1 MLWIIT
7 TSKLQR
13 TSDFLNTLFMFQ
25 AANHL
30 YCPNRLVKESLGVSL
45 CWWIKLARGSLAKK
59 AGALAEHS
67 GQGAPRDCASAPW
80 GEPWLLSLPRP
91 FLPSRALLCE
101 GSRQSN
107 SRAAQPFLARYWA
120 SEPKSSYSNCFSS
133 ALHRFLILLLECLY
147 LFFLNL
153 WKEKCTNSKCE
164 VSFYSLVV
172 NSKN

>member
-1 MLWIIT
+1 MFWIIT

-30 YCPNRLVKESLGVSL
+30 YCPNRLGKESLGVSL

-91 FLPSRALLCE
+91 FLCPSFPPGRFCVKAVGRATQGLHSPSLPSIGHLSLKAPTPIAFLLL
-101 GSRQSN
+101 SI
-107 SRAAQPFLARYWA
+107 A
-120 SEPKSSYSNCFSS
+120 FSS
-133 ALHRFLILLLECLY
+133 CSWNVFIY
-147 LFFLNL
+147 FF
-153 WKEKCTNSKCE
+153 
-164 VSFYSLVV
+164 
-172 NSKN
+172 